1 MRIPTRQALQPSG
14 GRIEFLKGFLRNP
27 KEVGSVIP
35 SSRFLTRRV
44 LECGAVD
51 KARMIVEL
59 GPGTGVFTGE
69 ILKRMRPNAK
79 LVAVEINPTFVRML
93 RSNYLDPRLSVYE
106 GSASDLEKALI
117 EAGTSQAD
125 LVVSGIPF
133 STLARET
140 RRATLEAARR
150 VLGAG
155 GYFVA
160 YQVRSH
166 VRRFAEP
173 VFGPG
178 ETHREFLNLPPMRIY
193 VWQRPVG
200 DA

>member
-27 KEVGSVIP
+27 KEVGSVVP

-51 KARMIVEL
+51 KARVIVEL

-93 RSNYLDPRLSVYE
+93 RSNYPDPRLSVYE

-133 STLARET
+133 STLAHET

-150 VLGAG
+150 VLGPG

>member
-27 KEVGSVIP
+27 KEVGSVVP

-51 KARMIVEL
+51 KARVIVEL

-93 RSNYLDPRLSVYE
+93 RSNYPDPRLFVYE

-133 STLARET
+133 STLAHET

-150 VLGAG
+150 VLGPG

>member
-1 MRIPTRQALQPSG
+1 MRQASQPGG

-51 KARMIVEL
+51 KARVIVEL

-69 ILKRMRPNAK
+69 ILKRMRPDAK
-79 LVAVEINPTFVRML
+79 LVAVEINPKFVKML
-93 RSNYLDPRLSVYE
+93 RTSYLDPRLSVYE

-140 RRATLEAARR
+140 RRETLEAARR
-150 VLGAG
+150 VLAPG
-155 GYFVA
+155 GHFVA

-166 VRRFAEP
+166 VRRFADP

-193 VWQRPVG
+193 VWQRPLS

>member
-27 KEVGSVIP
+27 KEVGSVVP

-79 LVAVEINPTFVRML
+79 LVAVEINPRFVSML
-93 RSNYLDPRLSVYE
+93 RSNYPDPRLSVYE
-106 GSASDLEKALI
+106 GSASDLEQALI
-117 EAGTSQAD
+117 EVGTSQAD

-133 STLARET
+133 STLAHAT

-150 VLGAG
+150 VLGPG

-193 VWQRPVG
+193 VWQRPLS

>member
-1 MRIPTRQALQPSG
+1 MRVPIRQAPQATG
-14 GRIEFLKGFLRNP
+14 RRIEFLKGFLRNP
-27 KEVGSVIP
+27 KEVGSLVP

-44 LECGAVD
+44 LECGEVE
-51 KARMIVEL
+51 KARVILEL

-69 ILKRMRPNAK
+69 ILKRMRPGAK
-79 LVAVEINPTFVRML
+79 LVAIEINPTFVRML
-93 RSNYLDPRLSVYE
+93 RRAYPDPRLSLYE

-117 EAGTSQAD
+117 EAGASRAD

-150 VLGAG
+150 VLRPG
-155 GYFVA
+155 GYFLA
-160 YQVRSH
+160 YQFRSH
-166 VRRFAEP
+166 VRRFADP

-193 VWQRPVG
+193 VWQRPPT

>member
-27 KEVGSVIP
+27 KEVGSVVP

-79 LVAVEINPTFVRML
+79 LVAVEINPRFVSML
-93 RSNYLDPRLSVYE
+93 RSNYPDPRLSVYE
-106 GSASDLEKALI
+106 GSASDLEQALI
-117 EAGTSQAD
+117 EVGTSQAD

-133 STLARET
+133 STLAHAT
-140 RRATLEAARR
+140 RRATLVAARR
-150 VLGAG
+150 VLGPG

-193 VWQRPVG
+193 VWQRPLG

>member
-1 MRIPTRQALQPSG
+1 MRIPTRQALQPRG

-27 KEVGSVIP
+27 KEVGSVVP

-93 RSNYLDPRLSVYE
+93 RSNYPDPRLSVYE

-133 STLARET
+133 STLAHET

-150 VLGAG
+150 VLGPG

>member
-1 MRIPTRQALQPSG
+1 MRIPTRQALQPRG
-14 GRIEFLKGFLRNP
+14 GRIEFLTGFLRNP
-27 KEVGSVIP
+27 KEVGSVVP

-93 RSNYLDPRLSVYE
+93 RSNYPDPRLSVYE

-133 STLARET
+133 STLAHET

-150 VLGAG
+150 VLGPG